1 MSCLK
6 LLLCARRSPRGW
18 TYSGRQTQAGPTA
31 SRVGEAGGGQEI
43 TDDGK
48 LQSCLGVRGQ
58 LWGCVSEAWPDLG
71 GSGNASSRSAISAE
85 VLWPEGQEGHSGRL
99 CARPGS
105 GRDTN
110 RASRA
115 WHCPPCVTWPG
126 RRRARRTVAAGSEGP
141 GGAGGA
147 RGGLS
152 GRRVSLC
159 PHEGHPSGAS
169 EDGAG
174 RGVPRPS
181 PSKPGQALSGR
192 GAPGERRAP
201 GPGRLREADGR
212 WRPRGGSGGRKLPE
226 GAWALQGCE
235 LSPQR

>member
-71 GSGNASSRSAISAE
+71 GSRNASSRSAISAE
-85 VLWPEGQEGHSGRL
+85 VLWPEGQEGHSERL

-105 GRDTN
+105 GQDTN
-110 RASRA
+110 RTSRA

-126 RRRARRTVAAGSEGP
+126 RRRAQRTVAAGSEGP

-152 GRRVSLC
+152 GHRSVC
-159 PHEGHPSGAS
+159 VPTKGTP
-169 EDGAG
+169 AG
-174 RGVPRPS
+174 RVRTGQVGGRHDPRLRS
-181 PSKPGQALSGR
+181 R
-192 GAPGERRAP
+192 
-201 GPGRLREADGR
+201 GRLC
-212 WRPRGGSGGRKLPE
+212 RGGELWGSGGPRD
-226 GAWALQGCE
+226 QGG
-235 LSPQR
+235 